1 MQCPLCASEIDSA
14 TVACPSCGAIR
25 VNGASPL
32 GVMVG
37 GVGMV
42 ITICVGCLWAA
53 LLILPLMGKGMAG
66 FPWLALVLGTI
77 MATGMLWFARSTRQ
91 PRWIRR
97 L

>member
-1 MQCPLCASEIDSA
+1 MQCPLCASEIDPA

-25 VNGASPL
+25 VTGASPL

-37 GVGMV
+37 GVGIV
-42 ITICVGCLWAA
+42 VAICVGCLWAA
-53 LLILPLMGKGMAG
+53 LLALPLLGMGTAG
-66 FPWLALVLGTI
+66 FPWLVLVFGT
-77 MATGMLWFARSTRQ
+77 AVAAGMLWFSRSTRQ